1 MAVGTTNLNGA
12 IYSKIQD
19 APKETKVKSISE
31 AVLARHAEYTQ
42 LRRLKIKIG
51 TWNIASTPGA
61 EDELAVWFGPNVGLP
76 TEHQWPSDGDFSNN
90 NNRISPETRSIDTE
104 DRVKTY
110 DYTKGE
116 HGEEIGLYVLGLQ
129 ESVGLS
135 NAREYIGRV
144 YNESGCMARW
154 RKALENIIPEGYIQ
168 IMGHQLSGLLLFIYA
183 SPFIAPK
190 ISSVNTV
197 SIATGM
203 MGYLGNKGAI
213 LTRMVIGETTQI
225 VFINSHLTSGAEPVH
240 LEKRCNDVAQI
251 LQKTNFQSARPGEIS
266 ENAPIQIGDEDFAFW
281 FGDLNFRIDDLPGD
295 EIRRLLMLHAT
306 GKYNSEQFCDEDMIQ
321 NFDEDEE
328 ATFVIEDEE
337 EEHIYEV
344 DAHALAKKDNLL
356 LHHHILPKKTARD
369 LGHDPTSLQATL
381 DSLLPHDQLRYV
393 QRNRK
398 AFHDGWCEGRIS
410 FLPTYKYNL
419 GEELIF
425 DTSEKKR
432 APSWCDRILYR
443 TRKDKIKYEEK
454 LRKEFAEENYNDLEG
469 DQEDDTDMKVLFNYN
484 PEEDGEDNPW
494 STEVNEDENAQTI
507 MQNQNEDKEE
517 VILDTYTS
525 HQKVISSDHKPLNAT
540 FTLYYDEAIPDLKA
554 KAHQD
559 VVRDFD
565 RAENEGRPGV
575 TVVIDGSMKD
585 NFSNYSSGNSGIID
599 FGKVAFQEKK
609 NRHLTIANTSQVGTT
624 ISFVER
630 TITVESESRHIPSW
644 LSVSFINPG
653 SQDDG
658 KVSKIEQDSITLE
671 PGEAVSA
678 LLELSIEEIE
688 LVKKLNETGR
698 QLDEVLVLYVTGGR
712 DHFIPLRG
720 EWLQSCFGRSIDQ
733 LVRIPKGGVRAVLEE
748 KSDFPQTTRNH
759 ETCCS
764 IPRELLEL
772 IETVHFLTE
781 RVVAE
786 SSILEKFPLRQ
797 DAPGWPFEPRNWI
810 ISDTSTRESYKR
822 LIFEALDKNQKL
834 SEILPGETFAY
845 EKLEIISEVLLLF
858 LCNIPDRIIP
868 NKILSALETSLIQ
881 SNCSLEDIKA
891 QVLDE
896 LSGIPN
902 HSVSFVFLTSML
914 TQVVSEL
921 ASIGT
926 STANLSN
933 NSNVNVVSSMR
944 AMLKIRRPTEPL
956 DHASLKRDLI
966 EKAIV
971 EVFLPAI
978 FQDNGNLRERDRKTL
993 YEKKRI
999 ILKAFLKPPNAGN
1012 G

>member
-1 MAVGTTNLNGA
+1 MAVGTTNSNSA
-12 IYSKIQD
+12 IYSEIQD

-51 TWNIASTPGA
+51 TWNIASSLGA
-61 EDELAVWFGPNVGLP
+61 EDELAVWFGPNVGSP
-76 TEHQWPSDGDFSNN
+76 TEHQWPSDDDFSNN
-90 NNRISPETRSIDTE
+90 NISVGPETRSVDTK
-104 DRVKTY
+104 DRVKPY
-110 DYTKGE
+110 DYTHGE
-116 HGEEIGLYVLGLQ
+116 YREEIGLYVLGLQ
-129 ESVGLS
+129 ESIGLS
-135 NAREYIGRV
+135 NAREYLGRV

-154 RKALENIIPEGYIQ
+154 RKALENIIPEGYVQ

-183 SPFIAPK
+183 SPLIAPK

-203 MGYLGNKGAI
+203 MGYLGNKGAV

-225 VFINSHLTSGAEPVH
+225 VFINSHLTSGAEPIH

-251 LQKTNFQSARPGEIS
+251 LQKTNFQSARPGDIS

-306 GKYNSEQFCDEDMIQ
+306 GEYNSEQFCDEDMIQ
-321 NFDEDEE
+321 NFDEDDE

-344 DAHALAKKDNLL
+344 DAHALSKKDNLM
-356 LHHHILPKKTARD
+356 LHHHILPKKLAKD
-369 LGHDPTSLQATL
+369 LGHDPASLQATL

-443 TRKDKIKYEEK
+443 TRKDKLKYEET
-454 LRKEFAEENYNDLEG
+454 LRKELAQENYKDFK
-469 DQEDDTDMKVLFNYN
+469 DCQKDDTDMKVLFNYN

-494 STEVNEDENAQTI
+494 STEVNEDKNAQNI
-507 MQNQNEDKEE
+507 RQIQDEDKEE

-525 HQKVISSDHKPLNAT
+525 HQKVISSDHKPINAT

-575 TVVIDGSMKD
+575 TVIIDGSMKD
-585 NFSNYSSGNSGIID
+585 NFSDYSLGNSGIID
-599 FGKVAFQEKK
+599 FGRVAFQEKK
-609 NRHLTIANTSQVGTT
+609 NRHLTIANTSQVATT

-630 TITVESESRHIPSW
+630 TIAVESESRHIPSW
-644 LSVSFINPG
+644 LSVSFINHG
-653 SQDDG
+653 SQDDD
-658 KVSKIEQDSITLE
+658 KVSKIGQDSIILE

-678 LLELSIEEIE
+678 LLELSIKDIE

-733 LVRIPKGGVRAVLEE
+733 LARIPKGGVRAVLKE
-748 KSDFPQTTRNH
+748 KSDFPQTRNH

-772 IETVHFLTE
+772 IETVLFLTE

-786 SSILEKFPLRQ
+786 SSILENFSLRQ
-797 DAPGWPFEPRNWI
+797 DTPGWPFEPRNWI
-810 ISDTSTRESYKR
+810 ITNISTRETYKR
-822 LIFEALDKNQKL
+822 LIFEALDKHQKL
-834 SEILPGETFAY
+834 SEILPGETFAF

-858 LCNIPDRIIP
+858 LCNIPDRVIP
-868 NKILSALETSLIQ
+868 DKILSALETSLIQ
-881 SNCSLEDIKA
+881 SDCSFEDIKA
-891 QVLDE
+891 RVLDE

-914 TQVVSEL
+914 AQVVSEL

-926 STANLSN
+926 SNENLPN
-933 NSNVNVVSSMR
+933 KSNVNKFSSRMTIW
-944 AMLKIRRPTEPL
+944 KIRRPPTEPL
-956 DHASLKRDLI
+956 DPASVKRDLV

-978 FQDNGNLRERDRKTL
+978 FQDNENLRERDRKTM
-993 YEKKRI
+993 YEKKRT
-999 ILKAFLKPPNAGN
+999 ILRAFLKPPNVGN
-1012 G
+1012 